1 MRCGRS
7 ERAGDLKAG
16 NITPPLDWT
25 TTSVSLTLPRAA
37 RGLGFAWDVF
47 EFVDSFGRARKQ
59 EATLARGAGLS
70 DRVKVDLHLLELD
83 AEVGELAVEL
93 AVSVD
98 LAGEPPI
105 VMVNEGVM
113 EQCEIVRGAH
123 QEKTEPRR

>member
-25 TTSVSLTLPRAA
+25 TTSISLTLPRAA

-47 EFVDSFGRARKQ
+47 EFVDLLRRARKQ
-59 EATLARGAGLS
+59 EATLARGASLS
-70 DRVKVDLHLLELD
+70 DRIEVDLHLLEFD
-83 AEVGELAVEL
+83 AEVGELAVEFTV
-93 AVSVD
+93 AMD

-105 VMVNEGVM
+105 V
-113 EQCEIVRGAH
+113 
-123 QEKTEPRR
+123 